1 MSRDKFSQYMSWFNS
16 AESAIAPKEAP
27 EAFIQWKGTDVCM
40 DIQCSCG
47 HREHI
52 DAEFVYRLQCSDCG
66 KVFAVQSR
74 IHLLEVPDEH
84 LATAKESC
92 CVKF

>member
-1 MSRDKFSQYMSWFNS
+1 
-16 AESAIAPKEAP
+16 
-27 EAFIQWKGTDVCM
+27 
-40 DIQCSCG
+40 
-47 HREHI
+47 
-52 DAEFVYRLQCSDCG
+52 VYRLQCSDCG